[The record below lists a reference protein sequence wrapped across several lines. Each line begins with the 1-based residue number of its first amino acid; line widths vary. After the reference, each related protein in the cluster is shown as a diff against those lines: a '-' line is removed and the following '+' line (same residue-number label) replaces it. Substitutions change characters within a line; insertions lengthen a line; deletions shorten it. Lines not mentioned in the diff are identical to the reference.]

1 MFKTHCIGYS
11 VFDHLEGASR
21 PREDPEWDK
30 VDAVVKQWIYGTLT
44 QSLLQS
50 ILKPDSTAAD
60 VWKAIQDLFHENKES
75 KAMEL
80 DDELRNIVIGDSTI
94 MEYCTRIKSISDLL
108 ANIGAPVPER
118 NLVIY
123 ALNGLS
129 PKYAHIVT
137 TIRHQKPFPSFLE
150 MRSMLTLEERSMIK
164 DQTRLVQTSH
174 HDNASSP
181 TVLNTEHQ
189 NRTENSRGNNSG
201 GRGGGRNHRG
211 GARGGRSGGRGSGR
225 QGRAGGGNQ
234 FAPNQFGWGG
244 GFFPWSMTFP
254 TSTMQ
259 QRGLLPISSA
269 QQAQWY
275 SSANTRHPHMN
286 HWPTPSSAQQ
296 QAFFSTASQPHDVQS
311 VPYLTTQDQP
321 TILPQAFNTLSLQD
335 PGNADWYMDTG
346 ATAHLHADT
355 GLPNQ
360 TNPPSM

>member
-1 MFKTHCIGYS
+1 MAEASSNSKGNPTDKIYGITNIKSYVPLLLDLDRLNYDSWKELFKTHCIGYS
-11 VFDHLEGASR
+11 VFDHLEGTSSHGD
-21 PREDPEWDK
+21 DPEWNK

-44 QSLLQS
+44 QPLLQS

-94 MEYCTRIKSISDLL
+94 MEYCTRLKSISDLL

-164 DQTRLVQTSH
+164 EQSRIVQASH
-174 HDNASSP
+174 QDNASSP

-189 NRTENSRGNNSG
+189 NRGQNTRGNNSG
-201 GRGGGRNHRG
+201 GRGGGRNQRG
-211 GARGGRSGGRGSGR
+211 GNRGGRSGGRNGGR
-225 QGRAGGGNQ
+225 QGR
-234 FAPNQFGWGG
+234 
-244 GFFPWSMTFP
+244 S
-254 TSTMQ
+254 
-259 QRGLLPISSA
+259 
-269 QQAQWY
+269 
-275 SSANTRHPHMN
+275 
-286 HWPTPSSAQQ
+286 
-296 QAFFSTASQPHDVQS
+296 
-311 VPYLTTQDQP
+311 DQP
-321 TILPQAFNTLSLQD
+321 TTLPQAFNSMSLQD

-346 ATAHLHADT
+346 ATTHLHADS
-355 GLPNQ
+355 GLPDQ
-360 TNPPSM
+360 TNPPLM